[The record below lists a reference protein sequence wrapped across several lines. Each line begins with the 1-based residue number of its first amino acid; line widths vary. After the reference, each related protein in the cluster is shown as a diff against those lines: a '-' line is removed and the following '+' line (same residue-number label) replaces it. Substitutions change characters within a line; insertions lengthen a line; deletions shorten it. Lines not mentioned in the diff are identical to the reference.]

1 MENSEWSE
9 LTSDEWSLLLLERD
23 RSGSTC
29 LDPLSSWMMWV
40 VNGENGV
47 CGVKSEESLPH
58 IKSNTSWSNYV
69 ELLENSS

>member
-1 MENSEWSE
+1 M
-9 LTSDEWSLLLLERD
+9 
-23 RSGSTC
+23 
-29 LDPLSSWMMWV
+29 

-58 IKSNTSWSNYV
+58 IKSNTLWSNYV